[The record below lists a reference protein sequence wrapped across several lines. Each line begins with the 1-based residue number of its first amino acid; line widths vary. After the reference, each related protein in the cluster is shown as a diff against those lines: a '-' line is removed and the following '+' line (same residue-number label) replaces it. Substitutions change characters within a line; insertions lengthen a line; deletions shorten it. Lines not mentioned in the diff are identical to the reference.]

1 MQSGGGGE
9 GHAHIIIPYRE
20 PNMIFRTGEVTGYG
34 WGKTATQHTNR
45 KLGKAKYSWSVRVL
59 RNMSGT
65 LSVNL
70 SQKMSLTANN
80 NAIKQF

>member
-1 MQSGGGGE
+1 M
-9 GHAHIIIPYRE
+9 IYRK
-20 PNMIFRTGEVTGYG
+20 GEVTGYG
-34 WGKTATQHTNR
+34 LSKIATQHTNR
-45 KLGKAKYSWSVRVL
+45 KLGKAKHSWSEFRVL

-65 LSVNL
+65 LNVNL